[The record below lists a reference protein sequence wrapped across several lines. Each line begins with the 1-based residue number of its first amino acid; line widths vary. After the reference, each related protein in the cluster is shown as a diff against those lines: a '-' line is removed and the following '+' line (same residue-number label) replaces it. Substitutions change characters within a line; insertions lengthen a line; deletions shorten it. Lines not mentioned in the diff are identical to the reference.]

1 MKKQIYFYSLLT
13 ASLLTMLVSCGGGG
27 GTPATTT
34 AADTTLSFTGVA
46 AVGAPMANATITV
59 RDSVGATFTATADAL
74 GAYSFTNIA
83 AKAPLQLQASA
94 TMGET
99 DVTHY
104 ALVPALDADKRANI
118 TPLTTAVASL
128 VSSTDTPAAMAASAI
143 AAMSAS
149 DISKATANVNT
160 VIAPM
165 LAALGLPSNYNPMT
179 SALTA
184 NGQGADLML
193 DHLKVTVRPSGV
205 TIANKMAVTAATE
218 DSTSA
223 SGSSLS
229 KTLSTVPA
237 ALPSATITTTDG
249 FDALAAKFQACFAVS
264 ATERLTNKTTTSAT
278 LHTACQG
285 IASSS
290 YLHNGYPF
298 INRWARALNSSTL
311 TGATFARPV
320 VRLRVQAA
328 PEQIAVNFNFK
339 DNTGAGYTVPEL
351 IEKQADN
358 TWLLV
363 GNQRNFA
370 FFSDAYLTYQDDV
383 STLSYNNTNIS
394 RLESGLSL
402 NVDPRFAFAS
412 DGTVSFT
419 AADMTSSHGSS
430 GSSFKTL
437 AATIPGTSRMVG
449 CVVVKGPGAWNTA
462 RTKWS
467 GFHPNGILMKRAD
480 ASTRQDYMAI
490 DSTVRDEARTAIN
503 AITIP
508 ASGNLG
514 AGQAVSFTTG
524 GTPYT
529 NICTNN
535 LGGNRAGTSTTL
547 TDTTNVTQWESLQ
560 SSNNYAVE
568 TIALGAR
575 TNVLTGT
582 ANDSTIVGRNV
593 AWNTGAR
600 YAREAPS
607 AGLAAVFDNNPRIS
621 FEVFDT
627 DGKLR
632 AVFSARYIGELPP
645 AQMAKTY
652 IDNKMVSTI
661 DRATLSNYLDFAA
674 NTATSQLTATT
685 FTGTWTTPSGAFG
698 ADRINLYSEVYRS
711 ETGTGLAN
719 IIGSKVAGLRESDP
733 ELATELN
740 AVTGTNFYWWNGGYA
755 KPNGTTTCSGS
766 ALIGSTGV
774 GVSRQTLALTASPLD
789 ANYYGSG
796 QLASAC
802 IAVTGSTTTKA
813 FLYREIGTR
822 TYTDT
827 NVRLY
832 YYVTNRALR

>member
-1 MKKQIYFYSLLT
+1 
-13 ASLLTMLVSCGGGG
+13 
-27 GTPATTT
+27 
-34 AADTTLSFTGVA
+34 
-46 AVGAPMANATITV
+46 MANATITA
-59 RDSVGATFTATADAL
+59 RDAAGATFTATADAL

-83 AKAPLQLQASA
+83 AKVPLQLQASA

-104 ALVPALDADKRANI
+104 ALVPTLDANKRVNI

-128 VSSTDTPAAMAASAI
+128 VSSTDTPAAMTASAI

-160 VIAPM
+160 VIGPM
-165 LAALGLPSNYNPMT
+165 LAALGLPSSYNPMT

-193 DHLKVTVRPSGV
+193 DHLKVTVRSSGV

-223 SGSSLS
+223 SGSLLS

-264 ATERLTNKTTTSAT
+264 ATARLTNKTTTSAT

-298 INRWARALNSSTL
+298 INRWAKALNSSTMN
-311 TGATFARPV
+311 GATFARPV

-339 DNTGAGYTVPEL
+339 DNTGAGYTVPDL

-370 FFSDAYLTYQDDV
+370 FFSEAYLTYLDDV
-383 STLSYNNTNIS
+383 STLSYSDTNWS
-394 RLESGLSL
+394 KLESGLSL
-402 NVDPRFAFAS
+402 SADPRFAFAS

-419 AADMTSSHGSS
+419 AADMTSSYGNSI
-430 GSSFKTL
+430 SSFKTL

-490 DSTVRDEARTAIN
+490 DSTVRNEARTAID
-503 AITIP
+503 AITVP

-514 AGQAVSFTTG
+514 AGQAVSFTIGATTSTV
-524 GTPYT
+524 GTTYT

-560 SSNNYAVE
+560 SNPNYAVE

-645 AQMAKTY
+645 AQMAKAY

-674 NTATSQLTATT
+674 NTAASQSTATT

-698 ADRINLYSEVYRS
+698 ADRIGLYSEVYRS

-719 IIGSKVAGLRESDP
+719 ITGKVTGLWASDP

-740 AVTGTNFYWWNGGYA
+740 AVTGTNFYWWNSGFA
-755 KPNGTTTCSGS
+755 KPTGTTTCSGI
-766 ALIGSTGV
+766 ALVSTTGV

-789 ANYYGSG
+789 AKYYGSV
-796 QLASAC
+796 QLGDAC
-802 IAVTGSTTTKA
+802 IAASGSTTTKA
-813 FLYREIGTR
+813 HLYREIGTR

-832 YYVTNRALR
+832 YAVGNKALR

>member
-1 MKKQIYFYSLLT
+1 
-13 ASLLTMLVSCGGGG
+13 MLVSCGGGG
-27 GTPATTT
+27 STP
-34 AADTTLSFTGVA
+34 AADTTLSFAGVA

-59 RDSVGATFTATADAL
+59 RDAAGATFTATADAL

-193 DHLKVTVRPSGV
+193 DHLKVTVRSSGV

-298 INRWARALNSSTL
+298 INRWASALNSSTL

-339 DNTGAGYTVPEL
+339 DNTGAGYTRPEL

-370 FFSDAYLTYQDDV
+370 FFSEAYLTYLDDV
-383 STLSYNNTNIS
+383 STLAYNSTNWS
-394 RLESGLSL
+394 KLESGLSL
-402 NVDPRFAFAS
+402 SVDPRFAFAS

-419 AADMTSSHGSS
+419 AANMTSSSGSS
-430 GSSFKTL
+430 SSSFKTL

-503 AITIP
+503 AITVP

-524 GTPYT
+524 GTTYT

-560 SSNNYAVE
+560 SNSNYAVE
-568 TIALGAR
+568 LLALGAR

-582 ANDSTIVGRNV
+582 ANDSAIAGRNV
-593 AWNTGAR
+593 AWNTGPR
-600 YAREAPS
+600 NAREAPS

-632 AVFSARYIGELPP
+632 AVFGARYIGELPP
-645 AQMAKTY
+645 AQMAKAY

-674 NTATSQLTATT
+674 NTATSKSTATT

-698 ADRINLYSEVYRS
+698 ADRIGLYSEVYRS

-719 IIGSKVAGLRESDP
+719 ITGKVTGLWASDP

-740 AVTGTNFYWWNGGYA
+740 AVTGTNFYWWNSGFA
-755 KPNGTTTCSGS
+755 KPTGTTTCSGS
-766 ALIGSTGV
+766 ALISTTGA
-774 GVSRQTLALTASPLD
+774 GVSRQTLALTASTLD
-789 ANYYGSG
+789 ANYYGSD

-802 IAVTGSTTTKA
+802 IAASGSTTTKA
-813 FLYREIGTR
+813 HLYREISTR

-832 YYVTNRALR
+832 YAVGNKALR

>member
-1 MKKQIYFYSLLT
+1 
-13 ASLLTMLVSCGGGG
+13 
-27 GTPATTT
+27 
-34 AADTTLSFTGVA
+34 
-46 AVGAPMANATITV
+46 MANATITV
-59 RDSVGATFTATADAL
+59 RDAAGATFTATADDL

-94 TMGET
+94 TMGTT
-99 DVTHY
+99 DVTHF

-118 TPLTTAVASL
+118 SPLTTAVAAL

-160 VIAPM
+160 VIAPI
-165 LAALGLPSNYNPMT
+165 LVALGLPSSYNPMT

-193 DHLKVTVRPSGV
+193 DHLSVQVRSSGV

-223 SGSSLS
+223 NGSSLS
-229 KTLSTVPA
+229 KTLSTVPT
-237 ALPSATITTTDG
+237 ALASATITTTDG
-249 FDALAAKFQACFAVS
+249 FDALAAKFKACFAVS
-264 ATERLTNKTTTSAT
+264 ETLRLTNKTTSSAT

-298 INRWARALNSSTL
+298 INRWASALNSSTM
-311 TGATFARPV
+311 TGATFSRPV

-339 DNTGAGYTVPEL
+339 DNAGAGYTRPEL

-363 GNQRNFA
+363 GNQRNLDFYPEA
-370 FFSDAYLTYQDDV
+370 ALTYIDDV
-383 STLSYNNTNIS
+383 STLPYNNTNQS
-394 RLESGLSL
+394 RVASQIRLAL
-402 NVDPRFAFAS
+402 DPRFAFS
-412 DGTVSFT
+412 LTGTVSFT
-419 AADMTSSHGSS
+419 AADMQSTSYGSS
-430 GSSFKTL
+430 SSSFKTL

-467 GFHPNGILMKRAD
+467 GFHPNGILMKRPDAD
-480 ASTRQDYMAI
+480 TRQDYMAI

-503 AITIP
+503 AITVP
-508 ASGNLG
+508 ANGNLG

-524 GTPYT
+524 GITYT

-535 LGGNRAGTSTTL
+535 LGNNRAGTSTTL
-547 TDTTNVTQWESLQ
+547 TDTSNVTQWETLQ
-560 SSNNYAVE
+560 SASQYVVE
-568 TIALGAR
+568 SIALGAR

-582 ANDSTIVGRNV
+582 ANDSTIAGRNV
-593 AWNTGAR
+593 AWSTGPR
-600 YAREAPS
+600 FAREAPS

-652 IDNKMVSTI
+652 IDNKMVSTL
-661 DRATLSNYLDFAA
+661 DRATLSNYLDFSA
-674 NTATSQLTATT
+674 NTATSKSTATT
-685 FTGTWTTPSGAFG
+685 FTGTWTTPSGAFP
-698 ADRINLYSEVYRS
+698 ADRIMIYSEIYRT

-719 IIGSKVAGLRESDP
+719 TGSKISSLWSSDP
-733 ELATELN
+733 ELATVLN

-755 KPNGTTTCSGS
+755 KPTGTTTCSGS
-766 ALIGSTGV
+766 ALIGNTGV
-774 GVSRQTLALTASPLD
+774 SVSRQTLALTASPLD
-789 ANYYGSG
+789 AAFYGSD

-802 IAVTGSTTTKA
+802 IAASDLTPTKA
-813 FLYREIGTR
+813 TIYREIGTR

-827 NVRLY
+827 NARLT
-832 YYVTNRALR
+832 YYVSNWALR